1 MTELAIGVEGAVG
14 IIRDS
19 APLLI
24 GQCASR
30 RPQLLHV
37 VDDPNRP
44 QRGTRRLAAPNL
56 LMLGSGLGFVAA
68 PPLGAKVAAVN
79 AALCWSIPM
88 SVTSTLS
95 LGVA

>member
-1 MTELAIGVEGAVG
+1 
-14 IIRDS
+14 
-19 APLLI
+19 
-24 GQCASR
+24 
-30 RPQLLHV
+30 
-37 VDDPNRP
+37 
-44 QRGTRRLAAPNL
+44 LAAPNL